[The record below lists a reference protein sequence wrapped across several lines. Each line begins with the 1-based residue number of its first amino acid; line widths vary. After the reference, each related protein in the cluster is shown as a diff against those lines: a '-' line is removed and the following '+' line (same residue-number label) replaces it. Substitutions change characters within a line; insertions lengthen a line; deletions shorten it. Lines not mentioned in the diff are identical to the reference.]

1 MAVKPIVNPN
11 PPSLEQVDRSQQL
24 SDKNNNVR
32 GTGNSEQ
39 TVIPGNNYSENYQ
52 VVLKDVD
59 TAVMSHLKSVLRM
72 KVRENGEMV
81 DVPVLYAN
89 QERWVNI
96 KQNGVMRDSN
106 GSVILPVIT
115 LKRNSLSFDE
125 RFPDWKHDVQGDKIQ
140 IVRGQMWSADNHY
153 SNFTVQEGVKP
164 VVENIMT
171 TVPQYILANYSF
183 VVFTTY
189 MEQMNSILETFV
201 QQSNTYWGDNTSY
214 RFLCK
219 IEGGISDATTMDVG
233 SERLIRSEF
242 AVNLNGYLLPETLTN
257 IIDNKKFNVKK
268 VREGGKV
275 NFSERIE

>member
-11 PPSLEQVDRSQQL
+11 PPSMQQVDRSQQL

-39 TVIPGNNYSENYQ
+39 TVIPGNNYSDNYQ
-52 VVLKDVD
+52 VILKDVD
-59 TAVMSHLKSVLRM
+59 TAVISHIKNVLRL
-72 KVRENGEMV
+72 KVRDNGEMV

-89 QERWVNI
+89 QERWANI
-96 KQNGVMRDSN
+96 KTNGVMRDSK

-115 LKRNSLSFDE
+115 LKRNALNFDE
-125 RFPDWKHDVQGDKIQ
+125 RYPDWKHDVQGDKIQ
-140 IVRGQMWSADNHY
+140 IVRGQMWSADNYY
-153 SNFTVQEGVKP
+153 SNFTVQEGEKP

-171 TVPQYILANYSF
+171 TVPQYILTNYSF

-189 MEQMNSILETFV
+189 MEQMNSIVETFV

-219 IEGGISDATTMDVG
+219 VDGGISDATTMDVG

-242 AVNLNGYLLPETLTN
+242 TVNLNGYLIPETIAN
-257 IIDNKKFNVKK
+257 IVDNKKFNAKK
-268 VREGGKV
+268 VREGGKIV
-275 NFSERIE
+275 FSERIE